1 MRKLGEVSFRFIIKL
16 PTPDKPTT
24 LLRHLDKP
32 GYVHIVAN
40 GESWL
45 FLTVAEEERVWSEVK
60 KSGYDLVAR
69 DISGPPTPEDI
80 ALYLNKA
87 LCHENEPLNTRRKIT
102 HNRGLLKK
110 TVEKVQE
117 QVVSNESIQN
127 TETKEVGKEMEDIS
141 LDHNSPEWDTEV
153 VMKPIGE
160 VAKELEAEGWDV
172 IWSSEVEAIAVK
184 RKGPGKKPPN
194 QEPTGLLDLMASL
207 GIELRTAGGEYM
219 GLCPFHDDHDPSL
232 SVNAEKGVW
241 HCFGCGKSG
250 NYHSFLEEWRAL
262 QKG

>member
-1 MRKLGEVSFRFIIKL
+1 M
-16 PTPDKPTT
+16 
-24 LLRHLDKP
+24 
-32 GYVHIVAN
+32 
-40 GESWL
+40 
-45 FLTVAEEERVWSEVK
+45 EETSPN
-60 KSGYDLVAR
+60 R
-69 DISGPPTPEDI
+69 DS
-80 ALYLNKA
+80 
-87 LCHENEPLNTRRKIT
+87 R
-102 HNRGLLKK
+102 
-110 TVEKVQE
+110 
-117 QVVSNESIQN
+117 
-127 TETKEVGKEMEDIS
+127 
-141 LDHNSPEWDTEV
+141 EWDTEV
-153 VMKPIGE
+153 LMKPIGE
-160 VAKELEAEGWDV
+160 VVKQLEAEGWDI

-194 QEPTGLLDLMASL
+194 QEPTRLLDLMASL